1 MTKTAPHFGRRSL
14 FARLFIYFLIVLIVP
29 LGIFGAYY
37 VTLGGQGQERYVA
50 NQTMDLVT
58 SDAAKVSEILE
69 SYRHKAYLLS
79 TDPQVISIVERD
91 NIDANTQQSR
101 DLYQLLF
108 AVMKGDTYL
117 ASANIVSNSGKVRL
131 STHTFP
137 DVYDLRY
144 HGNDWDMNSVI
155 VQHADLSPTASIVSI
170 RGHRIAENGK
180 QVIASIL
187 RRIYDEDGTNLG
199 YLIIDIYAEA
209 FSGDVNYERV
219 LTDVLLF
226 DNTAFYAA
234 SLVNTDHY
242 GTFDKFPAL
251 LSLKGDYSSRVIATG
266 SSLLAIAPVAGTGL
280 SLAGTISAAPV
291 RQSLDRFLWI
301 LLATFAAGTVVA
313 IGLALLFSRS
323 IARPISTLASRMG
336 EVERGNLKIHRIKS
350 TIDEFALL
358 EQSFNVMVTQ
368 IVSLLDLTREEQK
381 KLSIAE
387 RKALESQMNPHF
399 LFNTLN
405 TIKALARLHGEEEI
419 YTITVKLGKLLRST
433 IDNHE
438 SESTLAE
445 SMALID
451 SYLTIQKLRF
461 GDKLKTEIY
470 LDETLKEVKT
480 PKLII
485 QPLVENAIIH
495 GLEPKV
501 GEWKLSVRV
510 EEKAGRITITIA
522 DNGVGFEKGAL
533 PDNLDELANSGHV
546 GVYNVYRRL
555 VLTYGDDLHF
565 SIKSTVGAGTVVNI
579 SFQRDETQR
588 SKE

>member
-368 IVSLLDLTREEQK
+368 IVNLLDLTREEQK

>member
-1 MTKTAPHFGRRSL
+1 
-14 FARLFIYFLIVLIVP
+14 
-29 LGIFGAYY
+29 
-37 VTLGGQGQERYVA
+37 
-50 NQTMDLVT
+50 MDLVT

-187 RRIYDEDGTNLG
+187 RRIYDNEGTNLG

-251 LSLKGDYSSRVIATG
+251 LSLKGDYSSRVIATN

-405 TIKALARLHGEEEI
+405 TIKALARLHGER
-419 YTITVKLGKLLRST
+419 RST
-433 IDNHE
+433 P
-438 SESTLAE
+438 SPSSSASFCVRRSTT
-445 SMALID
+445 M
-451 SYLTIQKLRF
+451 R
-461 GDKLKTEIY
+461 
-470 LDETLKEVKT
+470 
-480 PKLII
+480 
-485 QPLVENAIIH
+485 
-495 GLEPKV
+495 
-501 GEWKLSVRV
+501 
-510 EEKAGRITITIA
+510 
-522 DNGVGFEKGAL
+522 
-533 PDNLDELANSGHV
+533 AN
-546 GVYNVYRRL
+546 RR
-555 VLTYGDDLHF
+555 
-565 SIKSTVGAGTVVNI
+565 SPSRWPSSTAT
-579 SFQRDETQR
+579 
-588 SKE
+588 

>member
-1 MTKTAPHFGRRSL
+1 MTKRHTL
-14 FARLFIYFLIVLIVP
+14 FRRLFLYFLIVLIVP

-37 VTLGGQGQERYVA
+37 ATLGGRGQERYVA
-50 NQTMDLVT
+50 NQTMDLVIN
-58 SDAAKVSEILE
+58 DAAKVSQILE
-69 SYRHKAYLLS
+69 EYRHKAYLLS
-79 TDPQVISIVERD
+79 TDAQIISIVERD
-91 NIDANTQQSR
+91 HLDANSPESR
-101 DLYQLLF
+101 NLYQLLF

-117 ASANIVSNSGKVRL
+117 ASVNIVSNSGKVRL

-155 VQHADLSPTASIVSI
+155 VQHADLRATASIISI
-170 RGHRIAENGK
+170 RGHRTAENGR

-187 RRIYDEDGTNLG
+187 RRIYDDEGTNLG
-199 YLIIDIYAEA
+199 YLILDIYAEA
-209 FSGDVNYERV
+209 LSAHVNTERI

-226 DNTAFYAA
+226 DNTAFYAT
-234 SLVNTDHY
+234 SLMNTDHY
-242 GTFDKFPAL
+242 GSFDKFPPL
-251 LSLKGDYSSRVIATG
+251 LPLEGDYSSRVIETG
-266 SSLLAIAPVAGTGL
+266 SSLVAIAPVAGTGL
-280 SLAGTISAAPV
+280 SMAGTISAATV

-301 LLATFAAGTVVA
+301 LLATTAVGTIMA
-313 IGLALLFSRS
+313 TGLALLFSRS
-323 IARPISTLASRMG
+323 IATPISTLASRMG
-336 EVERGNLKIHRIKS
+336 EVERGNLQIHRIKS

-470 LDETLKEVKT
+470 LEDALKAVKT

-501 GEWKLSVRV
+501 GEWRLSVRI
-510 EEKAGRITITIA
+510 EEAEGRVAITIA
-522 DNGVGFEKGAL
+522 DNGVGFPKEAL
-533 PDNLDELANSGHV
+533 PANLDELADSGHV

-555 VLTYGDDLHF
+555 VLTYGDDLFF
-565 SIKSTVGAGTVVNI
+565 SIKSTVGKGTVVNI
-579 SFQRDETQR
+579 SFQVDERQR
-588 SKE
+588 SGL

>member
-1 MTKTAPHFGRRSL
+1 MTKTAPYFGRRSL

-291 RQSLDRFLWI
+291 RQSLNRFLWI